1 VPGETARYID
11 EYQRGDPE
19 QLMRDIVNALGRVRE
34 RGHEEG
40 NKAGRQHER
49 TEAAEKAAVA
59 EGRETEACLRE
70 QLAEAL
76 RRGQAQK
83 KRADELAA
91 CAQRSPSVPP
101 REKSYPWVL
110 TTQTNATPGYRLLRH
125 VG

>member
-1 VPGETARYID
+1 
-11 EYQRGDPE
+11 
-19 QLMRDIVNALGRVRE
+19 MGRVRE

-76 RRGQAQK
+76 RRGQAQN

-91 CAQRSPSVPP
+91 SMRSRAPSQSPAVKPKPP
-101 REKSYPWVL
+101 VDAEHRKPRQ
-110 TTQTNATPGYRLLRH
+110 QTADRSRLVSDHAGKDRKA
-125 VG
+125 VV